1 MSKKPISRNVVIEVG
16 DSEGRGGSL
25 IMLELESDKAARDVA
40 RKFALAS
47 GRRVRVLDDQMI
59 ELMTI
64 PAATKQ

>member
-1 MSKKPISRNVVIEVG
+1 MSEKPLSHNVVIEVG
-16 DSEGRGGSL
+16 DSEGRGWSL
-25 IMLELESDKAARDVA
+25 VMLELENDEAALEVA

-47 GRRVRVLDDQMI
+47 GCRVRVLNDDMR

>member
-1 MSKKPISRNVVIEVG
+1 MSEKPLSHNVIIEVV

-25 IMLELESDKAARDVA
+25 IMLELESDEAALERA

-59 ELMTI
+59 ELTTI
-64 PAATKQ
+64 PAPTKQ